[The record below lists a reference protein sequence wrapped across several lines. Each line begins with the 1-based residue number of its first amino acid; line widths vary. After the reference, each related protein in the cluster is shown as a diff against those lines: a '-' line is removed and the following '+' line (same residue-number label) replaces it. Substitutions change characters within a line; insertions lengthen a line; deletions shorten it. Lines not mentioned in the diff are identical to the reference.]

1 LGVRGK
7 VESIYDFSF
16 LYRKKIITRFDCSI
30 KSLLLHI
37 TALFGPSPI
46 PPPPFCIKNGQFLK
60 RKFFRHME
68 FFGRVS
74 GGVLGGKLVHTT
86 YFVIHHLKALDFP
99 YNI

>member
-1 LGVRGK
+1 VSDGK
-7 VESIYDFSF
+7 PRASMIFHFSIG
-16 LYRKKIITRFDCSI
+16 KKIITKSNFSL

-37 TALFGPSPI
+37 TALYGPSTIPPSPI
-46 PPPPFCIKNGQFLK
+46 RIKNGQSLK
-60 RKFFRHME
+60 IKFCRLRE
-68 FFGRVS
+68 FFGGFS